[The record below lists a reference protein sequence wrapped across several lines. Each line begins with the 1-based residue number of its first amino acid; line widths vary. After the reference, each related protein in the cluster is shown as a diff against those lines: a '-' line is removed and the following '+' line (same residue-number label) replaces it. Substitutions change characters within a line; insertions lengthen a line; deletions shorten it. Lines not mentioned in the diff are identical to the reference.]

1 MKYYH
6 SIERREIHLPS
17 DLTMEFVPFFI
28 SIINEMISI
37 SNKDITIYCSS
48 YGGDL
53 YAAFSIIDYITLIE
67 AKVPEQG
74 LGQLK
79 FTLSVSS
86 STIS

>member
-28 SIINEMISI
+28 STINEMISI
-37 SNKDITIYCSS
+37 SSKDITIYCSS

-53 YAAFSIIDYITLIE
+53 YAAFSIIDYINLI
-67 AKVPEQG
+67 
-74 LGQLK
+74 
-79 FTLSVSS
+79 
-86 STIS
+86 